1 MGLPT
6 GKRLAGVVTRAVVLT
21 TNCRLCGPLLKVVND
36 VPLGNVAV
44 PPVGAP
50 ATDSVTVFGMFP
62 VGVTVTVKL
71 AGMPAA
77 TVVVFGETLTA
88 KLCTTATAGA
98 AGVNTVD
105 VPKILTFPP
114 SLKVPGWSGTAGRV
128 GARTTV
134 TVPTCPPFNIPTV
147 QVSTLLAGVGQLP
160 APGELTAETKVA
172 VDGNTS
178 VKMTPVVKSP
188 LLVMV

>member
-1 MGLPT
+1 M
-6 GKRLAGVVTRAVVLT
+6 LAGVVTRAVVLT
-21 TNCRLCGPLLKVVND
+21 TSCRLCAPLLKLVNE
-36 VPLGNVAV
+36 VPLGNDVV

-50 ATDSVTVFGMFP
+50 DAESATVFGMFP

-77 TVVVFGETLTA
+77 TVAVVGETLMP
-88 KLCTTATAGA
+88 KLLTTATAGA
-98 AGVNTVD
+98 TGVTTVD

-114 SLKVPGWSGTAGRV
+114 SLTVPGWSGTAGRV
-128 GARTTV
+128 GASTTV
-134 TVPTCPPFNIPTV
+134 TVPICPPFNIPTV
-147 QVSTLLAGVGQLP
+147 QVKTPLAGVGQLP
-160 APGELTAETKVA
+160 PLRELVAETKVA

-188 LLVMV
+188 LLVTV